1 MLQIVLDWL
10 VLVDLDEGTMEMFD
24 AALEM
29 VDDESE
35 DWVMSVVVVLEDFC
49 DLA

>member
-1 MLQIVLDWL
+1 MPQIVLGSL

-35 DWVMSVVVVLEDFC
+35 DWVMFVVVLGDFC